1 MMLLQC
7 GIANERRINM
17 EELKNCQEARRYK
30 AVDSLFNHKY
40 QWEGAKLNYFEL
52 QHNFFKDYKQFY
64 DSYSREETICKKY
77 LAGEINFLELLCE
90 LENYHTLQTIVLDLE
105 YSLPWE
111 VSKNGK

>member
-1 MMLLQC
+1 
-7 GIANERRINM
+7 M
-17 EELKNCQEARRYK
+17 EELKNYQEARRYK
-30 AVDSLFNHKY
+30 AVDSLFKHKY

>member
-1 MMLLQC
+1 MMLLHC

-52 QHNFFKDYKQFY
+52 QQKFFKDYQQFY
-64 DSYSREETICKKY
+64 DSYSKEETICKKY
-77 LAGEINFLELLCE
+77 LAGEINFLELICE